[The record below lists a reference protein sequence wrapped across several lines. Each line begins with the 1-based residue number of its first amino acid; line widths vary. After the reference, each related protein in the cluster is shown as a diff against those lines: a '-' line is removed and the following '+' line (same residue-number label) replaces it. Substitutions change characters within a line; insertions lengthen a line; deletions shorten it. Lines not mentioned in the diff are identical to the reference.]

1 MAKKTAPAVTDN
13 ADLLESD
20 LLEDTQERGTQ
31 ENGAEEDTELF
42 EYEGKQLTLK
52 QIEEVIKQKQA
63 ELKNLKAV
71 AKGETPKAARVVK
84 GVMVAFKNKKGE
96 TITGPGV
103 VYYVARHDGKLHY
116 KEGSQVV
123 FLPEGWKDGDPIDWS
138 PIEKAPAPAAEA
150 ETPQA

>member
-1 MAKKTAPAVTDN
+1 MAKNAKTKITENEDLLGGEAT
-13 ADLLESD
+13 DLLESGA
-20 LLEDTQERGTQ
+20 ENGTQ
-31 ENGAEEDTELF
+31 EEGGEEELF
-42 EYEGKQLTLK
+42 EYDGKQLTLK

-71 AKGETPKAARVVK
+71 AKGESPKAARVVK

-96 TITGPGV
+96 TIIGPGV
-103 VYYVARHDGKLHY
+103 VYYVARADGKLHY

-138 PIEKAPAPAAEA
+138 SIEKAAPTPAAE
-150 ETPQA
+150 ETPA